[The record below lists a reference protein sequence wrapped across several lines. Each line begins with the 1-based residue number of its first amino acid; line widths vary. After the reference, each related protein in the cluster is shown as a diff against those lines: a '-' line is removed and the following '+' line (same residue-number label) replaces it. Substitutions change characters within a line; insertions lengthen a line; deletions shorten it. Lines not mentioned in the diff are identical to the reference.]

1 MIAET
6 LVAALAGAAL
16 IAYAVLGGADF
27 GGGIWDLFARGPRAV
42 AQRRAI
48 ADAMGPVWEANH
60 VWLIFVIVLVFSC
73 FPAAY
78 EVLSI
83 VLFVPLHLVLLGI
96 VLRGAAFVFRAYAR
110 DATEATGWAV
120 VFRIGS
126 VITPPLL
133 GMTLGAVSAGGIRL
147 GPGHDISI
155 EGGPP
160 WLSPV
165 ALAMGALALG
175 LSAYLAAVF
184 LANET
189 RGQLREDFR
198 LRALV
203 AGTAVVGLSALTLPL
218 LRAQAPHLWEGLV
231 AGRATLVFAAGI
243 VAALA
248 SGLFLVLRWHRPARI
263 AAVIQIACLIAGWG
277 LAQYPYII
285 HPGLTLH
292 EAAAPEATL
301 RFVLL
306 TAPIGLALLVPSLW
320 LLFAVFKGEHLGRE
334 QPATG
339 DESRGA

>member
-6 LVAALAGAAL
+6 VVAGLTGAAL

-73 FPAAY
+73 FPAAF

-110 DATEATGWAV
+110 GSAEATGWAV

-133 GMTLGAVSAGGIRL
+133 GMSLGAMSSGMIHLGQDNEISSAGGL
-147 GPGHDISI
+147 A
-155 EGGPP
+155 

-189 RGQLREDFR
+189 QAQLREDFR
-198 LRALV
+198 LRALI
-203 AGTAVVGLSALTLPL
+203 AGTVVVGLSVLTLPL
-218 LRAQAPHLWEGLV
+218 LRSQAPHLWDGLMG
-231 AGRATLVFAAGI
+231 GRATLVFAAGI

-248 SGLFLVLRWHRPARI
+248 SGFFLLLRWHRPARI
-263 AAVIQIACLIAGWG
+263 AAVLQIACLVAGWG

-285 HPGLTLH
+285 HPDLTLH
-292 EAAAPEATL
+292 AAAAPEATL

-306 TAPIGLALLVPSLW
+306 TAPIGLAFLVPALW
-320 LLFAVFKGEHLGRE
+320 ILFAVFKGEHFGRE
-334 QPATG
+334 QP
-339 DESRGA
+339 DESQGA

>member
-1 MIAET
+1 MITET
-6 LVAALAGAAL
+6 VVAALAGAAL

-27 GGGIWDLFARGPRAV
+27 GGGIWDLFARGPRA
-42 AQRRAI
+42 ARQRRAI

-73 FPAAY
+73 FPAAF

-83 VLFVPLHLVLLGI
+83 ALFVPFHLALLGI

-110 DATEATGWAV
+110 GPAEASGWAV

-133 GMTLGAVSAGGIRL
+133 GMSLGAVSAGVIHL
-147 GPGHDISI
+147 GPDRAISI
-155 EGGPP
+155 QGGPP

-175 LSAYLAAVF
+175 LCAYLAAVF

-203 AGTAVVGLSALTLPL
+203 AGTVVVGLSALTLPL
-218 LRAQAPHLWEGLV
+218 LRVQAPHLWEGLIG
-231 AGRATLVFAAGI
+231 GRATAVFAAGI
-243 VAALA
+243 AAALA
-248 SGLFLVLRWHRPARI
+248 SGLFLMLRWHRPARI
-263 AAVIQIACLIAGWG
+263 AAVIQIACLVAGWG

-285 HPGLTLH
+285 HPDLTLH
-292 EAAAPEATL
+292 DAAAPEATL
-301 RFVLL
+301 RFILL
-306 TAPIGLALLVPSLW
+306 TAPIGLALLIPSLW
-320 LLFAVFKGEHLGRE
+320 LLFAVFKGEHFGR
-334 QPATG
+334 
-339 DESRGA
+339 DESPRA